1 MFHCKFLII
10 ITIAPAR
17 LSWMSSSPGPALV
30 TASCSSLLRMMSM
43 LMVAGLMLS
52 GKHLNTPAVSSPTW
66 HQITLIY
73 LNGWLKRKRRRVNW
87 FKGFPHILQFSTCPC
102 RPLCVRRSHYVLLR
116 TAQLCKQHSLQFIFM
131 NTPLYQSSIQVTTEF
146 DKHRLLHCKQAK
158 QTCRIVV
165 HYSLV

>member
-17 LSWMSSSPGPALV
+17 LSWMSSPGPVLV

-52 GKHLNTPAVSSPTW
+52 GKHLYTPAVSSPTW

-73 LNGWLKRKRRRVNW
+73 LNGWLKRKRRRLNW
-87 FKGFPHILQFSTCPC
+87 FRGFPHILQFSTC
-102 RPLCVRRSHYVLLR
+102 RPVWGGAIMCYYAQHNYANNIVCNSFLWILHYIRVPFRSQQSLTNTDYF
-116 TAQLCKQHSLQFIFM
+116 TANKPSRLAGLWF
-131 NTPLYQSSIQVTTEF
+131 TT
-146 DKHRLLHCKQAK
+146 H
-158 QTCRIVV
+158 
-165 HYSLV
+165 